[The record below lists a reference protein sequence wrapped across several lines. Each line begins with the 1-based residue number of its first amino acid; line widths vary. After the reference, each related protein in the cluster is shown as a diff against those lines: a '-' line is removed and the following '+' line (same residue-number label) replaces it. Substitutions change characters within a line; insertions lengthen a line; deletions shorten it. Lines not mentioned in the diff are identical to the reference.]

1 MVDNADMR
9 RGGDEEERG
18 EEARKDAVCLI
29 SSMACFLQRR
39 DGGSDRREAAQ
50 NICFVEY
57 TSLI

>member
-29 SSMACFLQRR
+29 SSMACSFK
-39 DGGSDRREAAQ
+39 GGTGDRIGGRAQ
-50 NICFVEY
+50 NICFC
-57 TSLI
+57 